1 MRLTHMRYTHIIHL
15 ISRTLVAKRN
25 RLASLFNFDGA
36 LTKREQIPNEMG
48 FGVLQVQMANRE
60 EVMSMR
66 LVTASTTKAISHE
79 DKAMTVIQYGSSV
92 SAGNAKTRRHERRRK
107 LAIERDAIGNIID
120 SILGCEAPDASQEES
135 RKHASRVDR
144 ATSLVALRDKKPEVT
159 ERKRN
164 PAYKKPVNHPTHL
177 INAHQ
182 KMRGKSIPASYD

>member
-1 MRLTHMRYTHIIHL
+1 
-15 ISRTLVAKRN
+15 
-25 RLASLFNFDGA
+25 
-36 LTKREQIPNEMG
+36 
-48 FGVLQVQMANRE
+48 
-60 EVMSMR
+60 
-66 LVTASTTKAISHE
+66 
-79 DKAMTVIQYGSSV
+79 MTVIQYGSSV

-107 LAIERDAIGNIID
+107 LAIERDSIGNIID

-144 ATSLVALRDKKPEVT
+144 ATSLVALRDKKLEVT

-182 KMRGKSIPASYD
+182 KMRGKSIPAYYDQSKGLTK